1 MIDFVDD
8 RPGHDFRYAINSE
21 KLKSLGWT
29 PKANFDDE
37 LEKIVDWYIKNKDW
51 WSGLIHG
58 VASKYPEIDYKL
70 VFKDGGPIQ
79 QENIIDKKYY
89 EKNIDNFSEFSI

>member
-1 MIDFVDD
+1 MEILDLSNDMIDFVDD

-51 WSGLIHG
+51 W
-58 VASKYPEIDYKL
+58 
-70 VFKDGGPIQ
+70 
-79 QENIIDKKYY
+79 QEEFSNIISNKR
-89 EKNIDNFSEFSI
+89 KNRMGLV

>member
-51 WSGLIHG
+51 W
-58 VASKYPEIDYKL
+58 
-70 VFKDGGPIQ
+70 
-79 QENIIDKKYY
+79 QEEFSNIISNKR
-89 EKNIDNFSEFSI
+89 KNRMGLV

>member
-1 MIDFVDD
+1 MEILDLSNDMIEFVDD

-51 WSGLIHG
+51 W
-58 VASKYPEIDYKL
+58 
-70 VFKDGGPIQ
+70 
-79 QENIIDKKYY
+79 QEEFSNIISNKRK
-89 EKNIDNFSEFSI
+89 

>member
-51 WSGLIHG
+51 W
-58 VASKYPEIDYKL
+58 
-70 VFKDGGPIQ
+70 
-79 QENIIDKKYY
+79 QEEFSNIISKN
-89 EKNIDNFSEFSI
+89 EKIEWV